1 MVGLLAPAAALSI
14 MGNPDHVAVV
24 NRGVIEWNAWRAANL
39 RVQPDLTRVDL
50 SERDLRGID
59 FRGVGLFKANLARSD
74 LRGANLRQSILIK
87 TVLDGADLTGAHVYG
102 ASVWNVSLEQAVQR
116 DLVITDPLEPTIT
129 LDNLEVAQ
137 FIHLL
142 LRNSTIREVINT
154 ITAKA
159 VLILGR
165 FAPERKAVLDALR
178 DQARRKNLLPI
189 VFDFQGPSSRDT
201 TETVRTLAHLARFVI
216 ADLTS
221 PASVPHELQAFV
233 PDLRVPVAPIIET
246 GERPY
251 SMFNNLRKYPW
262 VLEVTEYSDASDA
275 ASRVFPL
282 LISAVDDHL
291 GRSQLGR

>member
-1 MVGLLAPAAALSI
+1 
-14 MGNPDHVAVV
+14 MGNPDHIAIA
-24 NRGVIEWNAWRAANL
+24 NRGVAEWNAWRAANL
-39 RVQPDLTRVDL
+39 RVQPDLTRIDL

-87 TVLDGADLTGAHVYG
+87 TVFDGADLTGAHVYG
-102 ASVWNVSLEQAVQR
+102 ASVWDVCLEGTVQR
-116 DLVITDPLEPTIT
+116 DLIITDPFEPTIT

-142 LRNSTIREVINT
+142 LRNAKIREVINT
-154 ITAKA
+154 ITSKA

-165 FAPERKAVLDALR
+165 FTPARKAVLDALR
-178 DQARRKNLLPI
+178 NEARRQNLLPI
-189 VFDFQGPSSRDT
+189 VFDFEGPSSRDT

-233 PDLRVPVAPIIET
+233 PDVHVPVAPIIQA

-251 SMFNNLRKYPW
+251 SMFADLRKYPW
-262 VLEVTEYSDASDA
+262 VLDVTEYDDSSDA
-275 ASRVFPL
+275 ALRVFPL
-282 LISAVDDHL
+282 LIAAVNSH
-291 GRSQLGR
+291 GKPSS